1 MAEQLKQ
8 ELIDKIYEL
17 MNALKTLGCR
27 VDTYT
32 LGMNDM
38 ILQQKSEKTATLHMD
53 FTVPE
58 TLINTQMKPPIESS
72 TDSTPEP
79 LPP

>member
-1 MAEQLKQ
+1 MAEHLKQ
-8 ELIDKIYEL
+8 ELVEKIYEL

-38 ILQQKSEKTATLHMD
+38 VLQQKSEKTATLHID

-58 TLINTQMKPPIESS
+58 TLMNTQMEPPIESS
-72 TDSTPEP
+72 TNPNP
-79 LPP
+79 

>member
-1 MAEQLKQ
+1 MVEQLKQ
-8 ELIDKIYEL
+8 ELVEKIYEL

-32 LGMNDM
+32 LGMNEM
-38 ILQQKSEKTATLHMD
+38 ILQQKPEKTATLRID

-58 TLINTQMKPPIESS
+58 TLIDTQMLPPAESS
-72 TDSTPEP
+72 ANLTS
-79 LPP
+79 